1 MYDSRRQ
8 TTRGRNAIFHIVLAS
23 GRFLPY
29 LLLGAGGGF
38 CSEEGGTMPLIRM

>member
-1 MYDSRRQ
+1 MYDSPRQ

-29 LLLGAGGGF
+29 LLLGAGGF
-38 CSEEGGTMPLIRM
+38 CSEEGGTMPLMRM